1 MDFNRK
7 DARLQRLTR
16 AGSEAPAFQPPDRRG
31 SFVKASR
38 MLYENEEDES
48 ESKMDDHHAVDAGNG
63 HRPPAFRES
72 VDGVENLMAMTM
84 TMTPTTQ
91 FLEQPELFDVNGHN
105 HLGNGSGLS
114 DDDLLIDLE
123 HKAPSML
130 WTCVGGALGFV
141 LGTTA
146 NIASPSQTVVDWIG
160 MAGTLYM
167 NAMSCLVLPLIFTS
181 TIICMANL
189 VTSRKTKAV
198 MGRMIGYFVFVAF
211 TASLV
216 GLGVGFAFSP
226 SFTKREN
233 EVASSATATVTL
245 QCPNKKFL
253 STPTGQCNGEQE
265 RNALDFIMLNVT
277 GFTIADPAGITTN
290 TTFPA
295 QISNVFGLLFQSNV
309 ANAFVTDQFM
319 GITLFGIALG
329 AAFVLAHDEAKSKQN
344 YALIL
349 LRQVNLVLEMILNW
363 VIWFTPVCTGS
374 AMASSI
380 INGAD
385 SKESVAKAIYFVVAT
400 FVALLV
406 HFLLVMCVA
415 YFVLVRKSPL
425 QFMYYM
431 IPTLIVMFST
441 DNNLA
446 TVPVMMRSIE
456 KSRQVSRTL
465 AQFTICIGVSL
476 SLCGKAIFFTTA
488 CIFMAY
494 TSDRTSELTAGKV
507 IGLFFV
513 SALSSFGVPQ
523 TTGVSLTYVATIWRT
538 IFRTTLPCSFDTLRL
553 VEWLMSRLRRMYNLV
568 VVLFIARIIAEQLDE
583 TVEDEEDREYTAEQQ
598 LGVSHI

>member
-16 AGSEAPAFQPPDRRG
+16 AGSEAPAYQPPDRRG
-31 SFVKASR
+31 SFVKTNK
-38 MLYENEEDES
+38 MLYENEDDEDES
-48 ESKMDDHHAVDAGNG
+48 KHDDHLAADTESD

-72 VDGVENLMAMTM
+72 LDSVENLMTM

-91 FLEQPELFDVNGHN
+91 FLEQPELFDVGGHKTPGR
-105 HLGNGSGLS
+105 GNGSGLS

-123 HKAPSML
+123 HKAPSMR
-130 WTCVGGALGFV
+130 WTCVGGAIGFIV
-141 LGTTA
+141 GTA
-146 NIASPSQTVVDWIG
+146 MNFASPSQTVVDWIG
-160 MAGTLYM
+160 MLGMLYM

-181 TIICMANL
+181 SIICMANL
-189 VTSRKTKAV
+189 VTSRKTMAV
-198 MGRMIGYFVFVAF
+198 MGRMFGYFVFAAF
-211 TASLV
+211 TASIV

-226 SFTKREN
+226 SFTRRLN
-233 EVASSATATVTL
+233 EVSISAKATVTL
-245 QCPNKKFL
+245 QCPNKMFL
-253 STPTGQCNGEQE
+253 STLTGQCQGVQE
-265 RNALDFIMLNVT
+265 RNAIEFVMLNVS
-277 GFTIADPAGITTN
+277 GFSIASKDGVTTN

-295 QISNVFGLLFQSNV
+295 QISTVFSTLFQSNV
-309 ANAFVTDQFM
+309 ANAFVTNQFM
-319 GITLFGIALG
+319 GITLFGVALG
-329 AAFVLAHDEAKSKQN
+329 AAFVLAHDESKCTQN

-349 LRQVNLVLEMILNW
+349 LRQVNLVIEMILNW

-385 SKESVAKAIYFVVAT
+385 SKESVHKAIYFVAAT
-400 FVALLV
+400 FVALIV

-415 YFVLVRKSPL
+415 YFLLVRKNPVKFL
-425 QFMYYM
+425 YYM

-441 DNNLA
+441 DDYLA

-456 KSRQVSRTL
+456 KSQQVSRTL
-465 AQFTICIGVSL
+465 AQYAICIGVSL
-476 SLCGKAIFFTTA
+476 SLCGKAIFFATA

-494 TSDRTSELTAGKV
+494 TSGRTSELTAGSV

-523 TTGVSLTYVATIWRT
+523 TSGIALTYVATIWRT
-538 IFRTTLPCSFDTLRL
+538 VFRTTLPCSFDTLRL
-553 VEWLMSRLRRMYNLV
+553 VEWLMSRLRRMYNIV

-583 TVEDEEDREYTAEQQ
+583 TVEDEEDREYTTERQ